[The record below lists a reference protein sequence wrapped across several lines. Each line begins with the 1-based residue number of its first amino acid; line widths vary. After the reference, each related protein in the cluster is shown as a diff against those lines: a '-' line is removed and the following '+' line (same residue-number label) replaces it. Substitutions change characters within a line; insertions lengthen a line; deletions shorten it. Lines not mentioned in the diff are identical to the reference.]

1 MQFPALPVF
10 CYKCI
15 RLYQKSFLFSYGHQ
29 NELCKIERRQK
40 CCCGLFISKLNEYD
54 LSCKGKTKCDITLH
68 RFYI

>member
-15 RLYQKSFLFSYGHQ
+15 RLYGHQ

-40 CCCGLFISKLNEYD
+40 YCCGLFISKLSENG
-54 LSCKGKTKCDITLH
+54 LSWKHKTKCDITLH
-68 RFYI
+68 RLYI